1 MIFSFSKVTDQIN
14 FNNIIQHENTDYF
27 IWNTSTMTGVCFSE
41 YLDSRSLLT
50 SLLMKKNV
58 FVSDHFQEF
67 PVKILKRVQI
77 EENFIA
83 LKPEAQFF
91 LKKINK
97 TWHSWSDFYLEAQSW
112 K

>member
-1 MIFSFSKVTDQIN
+1 MIFSFAKVTDQIN
-14 FNNIIQHENTDYF
+14 PNTLIQHENTDYF
-27 IWNTSTMTGVCFSE
+27 IWNIPTMTGICFKE
-41 YLDSRSLLT
+41 YLDSGSLLT

-67 PVKILKRVQI
+67 PVKISKRVQI

-97 TWHSWSDFYLEAQSW
+97 TWKTWNEFYREAQSW